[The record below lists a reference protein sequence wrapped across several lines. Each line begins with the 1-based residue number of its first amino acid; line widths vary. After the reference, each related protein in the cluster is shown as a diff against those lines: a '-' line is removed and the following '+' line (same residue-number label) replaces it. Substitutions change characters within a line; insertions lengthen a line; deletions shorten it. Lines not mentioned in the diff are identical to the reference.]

1 MKPANDIH
9 ELKAQLFKLYHDGV
23 FGPDEIFLE
32 AIEEFISLSEKS
44 VVKSINITPSQK
56 IMGRLFL
63 SALEKHYETEP

>member
-1 MKPANDIH
+1 MKPANDVQ
-9 ELKAQLFKLYHDGV
+9 ELKAQLLKLYHDGI
-23 FGPDEIFLE
+23 FGDDETFLE

-63 SALEKHYETEP
+63 SALEKHYETEL